1 MAEYIKF
8 VAGMWMFLE
17 PPCDIIYTTKR
28 KRPTPFYHI
37 DVRKGRCKIMKF
49 FDISNTGEF
58 FNRVLRC
65 SGEIHTIEPDGS
77 EKDLKSMAEY
87 LTRTGMASQ
96 MKGFKEINL
105 KIQKPADIDILFS
118 YAMEM
123 GRMSA

>member
-1 MAEYIKF
+1 
-8 VAGMWMFLE
+8 
-17 PPCDIIYTTKR
+17 
-28 KRPTPFYHI
+28 
-37 DVRKGRCKIMKF
+37 
-49 FDISNTGEF
+49 
-58 FNRVLRC
+58 
-65 SGEIHTIEPDGS
+65 
-77 EKDLKSMAEY
+77 MAEY